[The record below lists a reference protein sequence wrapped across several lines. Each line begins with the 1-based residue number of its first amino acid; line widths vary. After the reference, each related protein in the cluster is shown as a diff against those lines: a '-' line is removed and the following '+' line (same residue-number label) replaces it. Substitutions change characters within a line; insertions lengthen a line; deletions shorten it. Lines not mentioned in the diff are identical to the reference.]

1 MATSYTSNLGRP
13 TPADLKS
20 GFLVFL
26 IALPLCL
33 GISIASGFPPAAGIL
48 TAIIGGILSTFV
60 GGAKLTIK
68 GPAAGLI
75 VIVIGAVMELGQGDM
90 QLGYERTLAV
100 GVVAAMIQI
109 GFSLMRAASLGVIMS
124 PSVVHGMLAAIGV
137 IIISKQSYV
146 MMGVKPTSK
155 EPLELLSHIPESL
168 PHANPYILLL
178 GIISLAI
185 LFILPKMPWKA
196 VKALPAPIWVL
207 LVTIP
212 LSLVFGFQN
221 AHDYNFANKV
231 YHLGPEYLVQLP
243 SSLLSIFTFP
253 DFSQIFSSVS
263 IKYIIMFSLIG
274 TIESTLSALA
284 VDSMDPNKGK
294 TNLNKD
300 LFAVGLG
307 NLASSFLGG
316 LPMISEIVRS
326 KANVDSGAKSRW
338 SNFFHGA
345 FLLLFVA
352 SIPALL
358 NLIPLAVL
366 AAMLVF
372 TGARLASFSQF
383 THARSI
389 GIDQLALFS
398 TTLIVTLATDL
409 LIGVATGLALKLC
422 LHLLRGVTLKSLF
435 APKVKAHQEHNNLHL
450 EIQGAAIFSS
460 IIPLRSALKKHAGSV
475 ENVIINFTNSHLID
489 HTFLANMDAL
499 EQEWPQLTFTLV
511 GQENLKALSDHPHA
525 TKQKVYS

>member
-1 MATSYTSNLGRP
+1 MATSYAQHLGRP
-13 TPADLKS
+13 ALADLKS

-48 TAIIGGILSTFV
+48 TAIIGGILSTFT

-75 VIVIGAVMELGQGDM
+75 VIVIGSVMELGQGDM

-100 GVVAAMIQI
+100 GVVAALIQI
-109 GFSLMRAASLGVIMS
+109 AFSLMRAASLGVIMP

-137 IIISKQSYV
+137 IIIAKQSYV
-146 MMGVKPTSK
+146 MMGVKPVSK
-155 EPLELLSHIPESL
+155 EPLELLAHIPENLS
-168 PHANPYILLL
+168 HSNPYILFL
-178 GIISLAI
+178 GLISLAI
-185 LFILPKMPWKA
+185 LFLLPKLPWKA

-207 LVTIP
+207 MVTIP
-212 LSLVFGFQN
+212 LSLAFGFQTS
-221 AHDYNFANKV
+221 HDYLFANKSF
-231 YHLGPEYLVQLP
+231 HLGPEYLVQLP
-243 SSLLSIFTFP
+243 KSLLSIFTFP
-253 DFSQIFSSVS
+253 DFSQVLSGAS

-307 NLASSFLGG
+307 NLLSSLFGG

-326 KANVDSGAKSRW
+326 KANIDSGAKSRW

-372 TGARLASFSQF
+372 TGARLASFAQF

-389 GIDQLALFS
+389 GIDQLTLFT
-398 TTLIVTLATDL
+398 TTLVVTLATDL

-435 APKVKAHQEHNNLHL
+435 MPRIRVYTEHKDLHL
-450 EIQGAAIFSS
+450 DLQGAAIFSS
-460 IIPLRSALKKHAGSV
+460 IIPLRKAIKNSADSV
-475 ENVIINFTNSHLID
+475 DNVIINFSNSHLID
-489 HTFLANMDAL
+489 HTFLAYL
-499 EQEWPQLTFTLV
+499 ETLNQEWPRLNFTFK
-511 GQENLKALSDHPHA
+511 GQENLKALSEHPHA